1 MFPVP
6 LSTPHT
12 LSTPLRVTL
21 WHIKITPSRMANP
34 NLLKPSDAL
43 PGGNKGDGVKDADV
57 FAQFSSYA
65 KGVTSEELFP
75 RLTA

>member
-1 MFPVP
+1 
-6 LSTPHT
+6 
-12 LSTPLRVTL
+12 
-21 WHIKITPSRMANP
+21 MANP

-65 KGVTSEELFP
+65 KGVTSEEPFP